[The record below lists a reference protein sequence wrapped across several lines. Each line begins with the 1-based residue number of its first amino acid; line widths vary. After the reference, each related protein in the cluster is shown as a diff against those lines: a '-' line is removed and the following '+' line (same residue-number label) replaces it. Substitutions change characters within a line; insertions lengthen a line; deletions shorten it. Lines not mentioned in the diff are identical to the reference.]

1 MTTTVPERAGIPPA
15 PAAAPGRPGAGS
27 RAGGRWAR
35 SLLRG
40 RESDPAWV
48 RPALLALLAGTAVL
62 YIWGLGASGWANS
75 FYSAAVQAGSS
86 NLTAFFFGSSD
97 AANFITVDKPPASLW
112 VMDISV
118 RIFGLSSWSVLV
130 PQALEGVAAVGVL
143 YVTVRRW
150 FSPAAALLS
159 AAVFA
164 LTPAAV
170 LMFRFNNPDAL
181 LVLLLLLGAYATVRA
196 AETGSA
202 RWLVWAGVFVGFG
215 FLAKMMQAFLV
226 VPVFAATY
234 LLAAPI
240 SLRRRIGR
248 LLLSGVA
255 MFVAAGWWVAAVEL
269 WPKGSRPYV
278 GGSQNNSILNLIFGY
293 NGFGRLNGNEAGSVG
308 GGGGTG
314 GRWGETGL
322 TRMFNTEMGGQIS
335 WLIPAALIIMVAVI
349 AMRGRAPRTDR
360 TRAALLL
367 WGGWL
372 VVTGVTLSLAK
383 GIIHP
388 YYTIALAPAAAAVV
402 GIGGV
407 HLWRERDRLGSCLVL
422 AAAVTA
428 TTAWSYV
435 LLHRTPD
442 WQPWLRALVI
452 AVGAVA
458 IVTLILT
465 LVLPA
470 RPARRAA
477 TVLAAAGILVTLIG
491 PAAYAAET
499 AATPHTGALPSAG
512 PTSGFGGGPRGG
524 GFGGG
529 GFGGGVRMNGPGGG
543 VPQGMPPG
551 GTTGQGGTTGGQ
563 GGTTGQGGATGL
575 GGGFGQQGAAM
586 FGRGRGL
593 GGLLDAGTP
602 NAELVTAL
610 TQNAERYTWVAAT
623 IGSNSAAG
631 VQLATRAPVMAIGG
645 FNGTDPA
652 PSLAQFQE
660 YVEAGK
666 IHYFLAGG
674 GMGRGGGSGGTA
686 SAITT
691 WVRQTFTTTTIGG
704 TTVYDLTRP
713 AA

>member
-86 NLTAFFFGSSD
+86 DLTAFFFGSSD

-118 RIFGLSSWSVLV
+118 RIFGLSPWSVLV

-226 VPVFAATY
+226 VPVFALTY

-240 SLRRRIGR
+240 SLRHRIGR

-255 MFVAAGWWVAAVEL
+255 MLVAAGWWVAAVEL

-278 GGSQNNSILNLIFGY
+278 GGSQNNSILNLVFGY
-293 NGFGRLNGNEAGSVG
+293 NGFGRLNGNEAGSVGG

-388 YYTIALAPAAAAVV
+388 YYTIALAPAGPRPSSASAASTC
-402 GIGGV
+402 GV
-407 HLWRERDRLGSCLVL
+407 NATGSGP
-422 AAAVTA
+422 
-428 TTAWSYV
+428 AWS
-435 LLHRTPD
+435 
-442 WQPWLRALVI
+442 W
-452 AVGAVA
+452 
-458 IVTLILT
+458 
-465 LVLPA
+465 
-470 RPARRAA
+470 RPRSPPRRR
-477 TVLAAAGILVTLIG
+477 G
-491 PAAYAAET
+491 
-499 AATPHTGALPSAG
+499 HTSCCTGR
-512 PTSGFGGGPRGG
+512 PTGSRGC
-524 GFGGG
+524 
-529 GFGGGVRMNGPGGG
+529 
-543 VPQGMPPG
+543 
-551 GTTGQGGTTGGQ
+551 
-563 GGTTGQGGATGL
+563 
-575 GGGFGQQGAAM
+575 
-586 FGRGRGL
+586 
-593 GGLLDAGTP
+593 
-602 NAELVTAL
+602 
-610 TQNAERYTWVAAT
+610 ER
-623 IGSNSAAG
+623 S
-631 VQLATRAPVMAIGG
+631 
-645 FNGTDPA
+645 
-652 PSLAQFQE
+652 
-660 YVEAGK
+660 
-666 IHYFLAGG
+666 
-674 GMGRGGGSGGTA
+674 
-686 SAITT
+686 
-691 WVRQTFTTTTIGG
+691 
-704 TTVYDLTRP
+704 
-713 AA
+713 